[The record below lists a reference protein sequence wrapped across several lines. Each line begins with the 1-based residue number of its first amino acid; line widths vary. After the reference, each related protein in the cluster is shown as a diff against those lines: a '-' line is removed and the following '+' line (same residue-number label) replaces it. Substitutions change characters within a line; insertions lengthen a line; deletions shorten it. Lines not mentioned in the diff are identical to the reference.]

1 MSQAPARPA
10 FAVNTLWT
18 WASVGANVVMA
29 LVVSPLMILRLG
41 DEAYGLWV
49 LIFSVV
55 EYYTLFD
62 RGIRTAV
69 VKFVAQYWA
78 LGEYGELNRTLNT
91 ALVSLAAV
99 GVCLFAL
106 TLAIAPYGPAF
117 FVISPALEGTFVT
130 ISIIAGTGWALSLI
144 FVAASSSLEAVQRF
158 DLAYRII
165 IVTNVLR
172 VIIIVSLLQFGFGLT
187 SVVSVAVS
195 ARLVQCLWQWRAF
208 RKHFPQY
215 RWQIA
220 DVNRVSFR
228 RLFDYTIHTG
238 PSSIGSLLLDQGP
251 GIVIG
256 HAYSAQYVGYYSLP
270 RRLLQSVLEL
280 VHRLGLVTTARS
292 AELAARDQRDGL
304 VTLGIQSNRYSL
316 VVFLPAAIFLAT
328 YGDALFHVWL
338 RNPNFVAMSAPLLPI
353 FVFGTLLSDAM
364 QFNSSSM
371 LYGMARHRAFSWLLL
386 VEGVVATVLIYEFAR
401 RGDLFSAALAS
412 AIVMVLNRGL
422 LTPYLL
428 CRQLDYPT
436 GAYIMRIAGPPI
448 GAGLAVAAVMWA
460 CRVTWLPGDSL
471 GQIVIAALLC
481 SLAFLLLA
489 GRFGVL
495 PGDRAGVLRVVIK
508 RAPYL
513 EGATRRWFG
522 APVID

>member
-1 MSQAPARPA
+1 VTSKEAARPA

-29 LVVSPLMILRLG
+29 LVVSPLMIFRLG

-78 LGEYGELNRTLNT
+78 LGEYEELNRTLNT
-91 ALVSLAAV
+91 ALVSLACV
-99 GVCLFAL
+99 GACLLVL
-106 TLAIAPYGPAF
+106 TLVIAPYGPAF
-117 FVISPALEGTFVT
+117 FVISPGLAGTFVT
-130 ISIIAGTGWALSLI
+130 ISIIAGAGWALSLL

-172 VIIIVSLLQFGFGLT
+172 VIVIVSLLQFGFGLIP
-187 SVVSVAVS
+187 VVSVAV
-195 ARLVQCLWQWRAF
+195 ATRLVQNLWQWRAF

-215 RWQIA
+215 RWRLE

-270 RRLLQSVLEL
+270 RRLIQSVLEL

-292 AELAARDQRDGL
+292 AELAARDRRDGL

-328 YGDALFHVWL
+328 YGDALFQVWL
-338 RNPNFVAMSAPLLPI
+338 RNPNFVAMTTPLLPI
-353 FVFGTLLSDAM
+353 FLLGTLLSDAM

-371 LYGMARHRAFSWLLL
+371 LYGMARHRGFSWLLL
-386 VEGVVATVLIYEFAR
+386 VEGIAATVLIYWFAR

-412 AIVMVLNRGL
+412 SIVMVFNRGL

-436 GAYIMRIAGPPI
+436 GKYIMRIAGPPLA
-448 GAGLAVAAVMWA
+448 AGLAVAAAMWA
-460 CRVTWLPGDSL
+460 CRLTWLPGNSL
-471 GQIVIAALLC
+471 SQIALAGML
-481 SLAFLLLA
+481 SSVGFLLLA

-495 PGDRAGVLRVVIK
+495 PGDRAGVLSLVRK

-513 EGATRRWFG
+513 ESATRRWFG
-522 APVID
+522 EPA